1 MYFFEYKDEGD
12 MSRARKECKV
22 SEIEAIIIDKDFSLK
37 LQLDDKYYILTFKSA
52 WETIMWLEGL
62 QNASEYQRDLL
73 RSKYGVIQHDISTI
87 YKNFNCSKDEEN
99 LKII

>member
-1 MYFFEYKDEGD
+1 

-37 LQLDDKYYILTFKSA
+37 IQLQEKFYILTFKSA

-62 QNASEYQRDLL
+62 
-73 RSKYGVIQHDISTI
+73 
-87 YKNFNCSKDEEN
+87 
-99 LKII
+99 